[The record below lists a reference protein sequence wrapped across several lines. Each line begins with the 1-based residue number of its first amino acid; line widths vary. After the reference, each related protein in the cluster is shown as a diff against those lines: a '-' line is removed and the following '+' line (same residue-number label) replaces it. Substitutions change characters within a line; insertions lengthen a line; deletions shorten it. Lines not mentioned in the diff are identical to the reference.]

1 MTYPILE
8 QENRGYSRHWDIP
21 VYKWILSIY
30 IMIVDVISLLIQWI
44 QSNVKLSLILNRIS
58 QFLMK
63 CFRISQNIEGYHRI
77 SQCLWYP
84 CWCQQQ
90 PNDRWKCML
99 LWYIGRVTQQLK
111 YWPEK
116 LLNCFQF
123 VCIASKNWYW
133 SLTHASQWGSCHT
146 WFSVGSPRTKV
157 Q

>member
-30 IMIVDVISLLIQWI
+30 ILGYDILMNTVSP
-44 QSNVKLSLILNRIS
+44 VKCKIIPHTEKNTPI
-58 QFLMK
+58 FMK

-77 SQCLWYP
+77 SQCLWHP
-84 CWCQQQ
+84 CWCQQR
-90 PNDRWKCML
+90 PNHRWKCML